1 MEAEV
6 IVIGA
11 GVAGLAALAQLHR
24 AGIKAICLEARD
36 RIGGRIHTVH
46 DPLSA
51 LPVELGAEFIHGRS
65 PEIWDIIRAA
75 SLPVY
80 DVTDASLH
88 LNRGLVEQ
96 RSDAWV
102 FVGQILHDMQQKARE
117 GSDITFE
124 EFLRSVDYPEEAK
137 RSARG
142 YVEGFNAAESKSI
155 SIQALTEETEA
166 ADLIDGDS
174 SFRFF
179 GGYDAVPAH
188 LAAQLEE
195 RVLLNHVVESVKW
208 RRNDVELHLK
218 HLESIRARR
227 VIVTVPLGVLQA
239 GAIDFQPQPGEI
251 LDAAKRLCFGHVF
264 RVVLRFREPFWESK
278 ADLADAGFIFSQE
291 GAFPTWWTTL
301 AARSPNITGW
311 SAGAKAESLLGKSRG
326 EVLALAMQS
335 LSQITGFALAD
346 VQAQLQN
353 AYYHDWHTDPF
364 ARGAYSWV
372 PVGALDARR
381 ALAQPVEDTL
391 YFAGEATDQDGHS
404 ATVHGAIASGKRA
417 AQQIID
423 AY

>member
-1 MEAEV
+1 METEV

-11 GVAGLAALAQLHR
+11 GVAGLAALAQLQR
-24 AGIKAICLEARD
+24 AGIETICLEARD

-51 LPVELGAEFIHGRS
+51 LSVELGAEFIHGRS
-65 PEIWDIIRAA
+65 PEIWDIVRAA

-88 LNRGLVEQ
+88 LNSGLIEQ

-102 FVGQILHDMQQKARE
+102 FVGQILRDMQEKAR
-117 GSDITFE
+117 GGPDITFE
-124 EFLRSVDYPEEAK
+124 EFLRGVDYPEEAK

-142 YVEGFNAAESKSI
+142 YVEGFNAAESNRI
-155 SIQALTEETEA
+155 SIQALAEETEA

-179 GGYDAVPAH
+179 KGYDAVPAQ
-188 LAAQLEE
+188 LARQLED
-195 RVLLNHVVESVKW
+195 RIQVSHVVESVKW
-208 RRNDVELHLK
+208 RRNEVEVRVK
-218 HLESIRARR
+218 HLQPMRARR

-239 GAIDFQPQPGEI
+239 GDIDFQPQPGKI

-264 RVVLRFREPFWESK
+264 RVVFRFREPFWESK
-278 ADLADAGFIFSQE
+278 AELADAGFMLSQQDV
-291 GAFPTWWTTL
+291 FPTWWTTL

-311 SAGAKAESLLGKSRG
+311 SAGAKADALLGKSRD
-326 EVLALAMQS
+326 EVLALAMKS
-335 LSQITGFALAD
+335 LSQITGFSLSE
-346 VQAQLQN
+346 VEAQLQN

-372 PVGALDARR
+372 PVGALDARH

-391 YFAGEATDQDGHS
+391 YFTGEATDQDGHS

-417 AQQIID
+417 AQQIVE
-423 AY
+423 AR